1 MTKSNLL
8 MGASALIAASVAL
21 TGTAFAAPSV
31 QIYGAGSTL
40 IGPYLRQVEDCY
52 GSPTSLVYQGTAH
65 NPAPLYPAGSETFSG
80 SADNNGGVTLPAITP
95 YNYVGT
101 VPQNCATTHIDT
113 TVQLNYANAGSG
125 NGQLY
130 AMTKDEATDV
140 GATTDGGAPSDTIQY
155 PAGAG
160 QYGAGDYGIGAA
172 DVAVYNTGGVLS
184 QTDGISAS
192 VSIKG
197 PNDTSPQTLD
207 YANGL
212 ASYGAF
218 IQIPISVDPVAISY
232 PPVYGEV
239 ETSGGVVTSYS
250 FHIKKPNKDGS
261 GGLVLDMP
269 TVCAIFNGQ
278 ITNWNDPALKALNGG
293 VSLEATNDPTPAASW
308 SVPIK
313 LVGRS
318 DSSGTTSILYR
329 AIAAQ
334 CNGGGS
340 VTYTEG
346 GDSFTYTNAF
356 ATGGG
361 KKIPTS
367 LQPKYTLATG
377 SSGVANVLG
386 TALSPTPGGPEVFAG
401 YVGYI
406 GPDFALPAV
415 TRTGQNT
422 FGLNVA
428 NIKPL
433 TTSTAALEPTPAN
446 ALKAFGA
453 AANSL
458 LPPQANGATGNYVA
472 VPPTTVN
479 SHGTRANPQDW
490 VEPISTTVTY
500 LADPANGGVNS
511 TINTPLADPNHNVTG
526 VTAAYPL
533 VGTTQL
539 FLNTC
544 YANASVTT
552 DLLAFLNYY
561 NKSKIVNDTSALHL
575 GVLESAGLGP
585 LPAAWKNAIYN
596 TFIKPL
602 KTGSFATAAL
612 NLYIAQAG
620 SGPASG
626 TGSQCHSVTP
636 GA

>member
-1 MTKSNLL
+1 MIKSQLL
-8 MGASALIAASVAL
+8 MGASALVAASVAL
-21 TGTAFAAPSV
+21 AGAAIAAPATQV
-31 QIYGAGSTL
+31 YGAGSTL

-52 GSPTSLVYQGTAH
+52 GGPTPLVYQGAAAAS
-65 NPAPLYPAGSETFSG
+65 PPLYPIGSETFSG
-80 SADNNGGVTLPAITP
+80 SADNNGGVTLQAITP
-95 YNYVGT
+95 YDYMGS
-101 VPQNCATTHIDT
+101 PAMNCATTHVDGA
-113 TVQLNYANAGSG
+113 VQFNYANTGSG

-130 AMTKDEATDV
+130 AMTKDEGTDV
-140 GATTDGGAPSDTIQY
+140 GATFDAGSPPNTLQY
-155 PAGAG
+155 PQPSG

-184 QTDGISAS
+184 QTTGNSAS

-197 PNDTSPQTLD
+197 VNDTNPKTLD

-218 IQIPISVDPVAISY
+218 IQFPISVDPVAIAY

-239 ETSGGVVTSYS
+239 ESGGGVITKYS
-250 FHIKKPNKDGS
+250 FHINKPNKDGS
-261 GGLVLDMP
+261 GGLILDVP
-269 TVCAIFNGQ
+269 TVCAIFNGV

-293 VSLEATNDPTPAASW
+293 KSLEATNDPTPPASW

-318 DSSGTTSILYR
+318 DSSGTTSIIYR

-346 GDSFTYTNAF
+346 GDNYTYTNQFLPA
-356 ATGGG
+356 GG
-361 KKIPTS
+361 KKIPTG

-377 SSGVANVLG
+377 SGGVANVLG
-386 TALSPTPGGPEVFAG
+386 TPLNPTPGGPEVFDG

-406 GPDFALPAV
+406 GPDYALPAV
-415 TRTGQNT
+415 LRTGQNT

-428 NIKPL
+428 NLKPL
-433 TTSTAALEPTPAN
+433 TTSTTALEPTPAN
-446 ALKAFGA
+446 ALKAFGSA
-453 AANSL
+453 THAL
-458 LPPQANGATGNYVA
+458 LPPQSAAASGSYVA
-472 VPPTTVN
+472 VPPAGID
-479 SHGTRANPQDW
+479 SQGARANPQDW

-500 LADPANGGVNS
+500 INNPANGGATN
-511 TINTPLADPNHNVTG
+511 TINTPLADPNHNITG

-533 VGTTQL
+533 VGTTQF

-544 YANASVTT
+544 YADATVTAK
-552 DLLAFLNYY
+552 LAAFLNYY
-561 NKSKIVNDTSALHL
+561 VTAKLVNDTSALHL
-575 GVLESAGLGP
+575 GVLEAAGLGP
-585 LPAAWKNAIYN
+585 LPAGWKNAIKN
-596 TFIKPL
+596 TFVVPL

-612 NLYIAQAG
+612 NLYILQAG
-620 SGPASG
+620 TGPASG
-626 TGSQCHSVTP
+626 TGSQCKAVSP